1 MTSIEQQVAEHYTHG
16 TLESAILAG
25 LDKLKG
31 VSEADPVDQLASVD
45 EFHMGGRTATTA
57 VAEQLRLGR
66 GLRVLDV
73 GCGLGGTARFLA
85 TAYGCRVAG
94 VDLTPEYIE
103 VGKSLNRQL
112 GLDGQI
118 NLSVASALA
127 MPYEDRSFDRCAMLH
142 VGMNISDKNALF
154 SEIARVTKTGGYLVV
169 YDVMRSDDQSLAY
182 PVAWAR
188 DETTSFVGSIEDYR
202 NAMEENGFQVLEEI
216 NKRDLALEFFKKIK
230 ERLAEAG
237 PPPLGLHIVM
247 GKEAPQKVA
256 NMSANIQKGSIA
268 PVQIL
273 ARRR

>member
-31 VSEADPVDQLASVD
+31 VSEAALVDQLASVD
-45 EFHMGGRTATTA
+45 EFHMGGRTATAA
-57 VAEQLRLGR
+57 VAEQLQLSP
-66 GLRVLDV
+66 GLTVLDV

-85 TAYGCRVAG
+85 TAHGCRIAG

-112 GLDGQI
+112 GLDEHI

-127 MPYEDRSFDRCAMLH
+127 MPYEDSSFDRSTMLH

-154 SEIARVTKTGGYLVV
+154 SEVARVMKPGGYLVV
-169 YDVMRSDDQSLAY
+169 YDVMRSDDQPLAY
-182 PVAWAR
+182 PVAWAQ

-202 NAMEENGFQVLEEI
+202 NTMEANGFEVLEEI

-230 ERLAEAG
+230 ARLAVITH
-237 PPPLGLHIVM
+237 PLAFG
-247 GKEAPQKVA
+247 A
-256 NMSANIQKGSIA
+256 
-268 PVQIL
+268 
-273 ARRR
+273 